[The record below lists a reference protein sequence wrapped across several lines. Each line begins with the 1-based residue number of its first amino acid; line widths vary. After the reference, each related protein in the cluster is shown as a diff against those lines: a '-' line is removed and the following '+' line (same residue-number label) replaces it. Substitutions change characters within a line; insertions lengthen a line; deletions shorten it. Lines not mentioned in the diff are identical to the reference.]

1 MRKLIGFGAGFVVA
15 EFIFY
20 LLFGVIVPILFS
32 PGGGNVGRG
41 VGIAVSIVTVGIG
54 AGYFLLMKKLGAWN
68 ESAWYAMGNG
78 RKTALFL
85 LALPGIIGGI
95 EFIIILAIFVVFA
108 GKAGESLQ
116 KSARR
121 AQFRAD
127 VESAVHDELN
137 RHGF

>member
-68 ESAWYAMGNG
+68 ESAWYAMSGG

-95 EFIIILAIFVVFA
+95 EFIIILAIFGVFS
-108 GKAGESLQ
+108 GTAGESLN
-116 KSARR
+116 R
-121 AQFRAD
+121 AKFRSD
-127 VESAVHDELN
+127 VESAVHDELE
-137 RHGF
+137 RLGF

>member
-1 MRKLIGFGAGFVVA
+1 MRKLINLGAGFVVA
-15 EFIFY
+15 EIVIFSIPNSIY
-20 LLFGVIVPILFS
+20 FS
-32 PGGGNVGRG
+32 SGNAGGLIAFLIIQAGIG
-41 VGIAVSIVTVGIG
+41 VGYV
-54 AGYFLLMKKLGAWN
+54 LLMKKLGAWN
-68 ESAWYAMGNG
+68 EAAWYTMGNG